1 MAKRI
6 IKYGKYN
13 VIICADCG
21 CEFAFDSTDVEANGN
36 VICPQCGKE
45 NTPTVKSKQDLS
57 LKMRQQL
64 SRLEYTPDKREVSGS
79 SPLYRTRQVP
89 FNASN
94 KE

>member
-36 VICPQCGKE
+36 VTCPQCSKE
-45 NTPTVKSKQDLS
+45 NTPTVKSK
-57 LKMRQQL
+57 
-64 SRLEYTPDKREVSGS
+64 
-79 SPLYRTRQVP
+79 
-89 FNASN
+89 
-94 KE
+94 